1 MVHGTHSH
9 TGPLYW
15 GVLRD
20 FFHKQA
26 VEKHGK
32 DPHEPIDYGEFLAEK
47 IVDAISAAQAEAK
60 PVSLSAAT
68 AIQRG
73 LSFNRR
79 FHMKDG
85 SVQFNPGKLNPNMI
99 RPAGPIDPDLTI
111 LFLNSVADKKPFA
124 SLSVFAL
131 HLDTVGGTEY
141 AADYPFYL
149 ERTLQKDLGPGFV
162 SFFGT
167 GTCGDINHVDF
178 SSPLPQK
185 GGEETA
191 RIGTA
196 LAETVKAEIA
206 GLKPLGTSKLAIRT
220 GIVEVPMQKFSPEEI
235 AQAKRDLFK
244 VGTAEATFLEQVKA
258 VKIVEVANRPAIL
271 PIEVQTF
278 RLDEET
284 AIVGLPGEVFVD
296 FGLAIKKQ
304 SPFARTFVIELCNDT
319 PMYIPTKKAFVEGS
333 YETVNSLAAPGGGEA
348 MTELAVKLLKELKSA
363 E

>member
-1 MVHGTHSH
+1 
-9 TGPLYW
+9 
-15 GVLRD
+15 
-20 FFHKQA
+20 
-26 VEKHGK
+26 
-32 DPHEPIDYGEFLAEK
+32 
-47 IVDAISAAQAEAK
+47 
-60 PVSLSAAT
+60 VS
-68 AIQRG
+68 
-73 LSFNRR
+73 
-79 FHMKDG
+79 
-85 SVQFNPGKLNPNMI
+85 
-99 RPAGPIDPDLTI
+99 
-111 LFLNSVADKKPFA
+111 
-124 SLSVFAL
+124 
-131 HLDTVGGTEY
+131 GTEY

-149 ERTLQKDLGPGFV
+149 ERTLQKDLGAGFV

-206 GLKPLGTSKLAIRT
+206 GLKPLGTAKLAVRT

-235 AQAKRDLFK
+235 AQAKKDLFK
-244 VGTAEATFLEQVKA
+244 VGTTEATFLEQVKA
-258 VKIVEVANRPAIL
+258 VKIVEVANRPATL
-271 PIEVQTF
+271 AIEVQTF
-278 RLDEET
+278 RLDDET

-348 MTELAVKLLKELKSA
+348 MTELAVRLLKELKSA